1 MMNLSDEILNK
12 YIDNELDQ
20 ATLKIVNEQLKT
32 SEGDRKRLKAL
43 QAADKSLRSMKSE
56 SVSENFTS
64 VLMKRISKKS
74 KAKKEQRTFVIS
86 ISSIFVII
94 ALAIVG
100 YIMSLIF
107 SAPPSTTSSTTVAT
121 QETLNFLKD
130 IIQPVKS
137 FFGNVNLSVIGSV
150 FSLGLLISI
159 YFVFDLVKHTKNNL
173 SRQH

>member
-1 MMNLSDEILNK
+1 MKNLSDEILNK
-12 YIDNELDQ
+12 FTDNELDQ
-20 ATLKIVNEQLKT
+20 ATLKMVREQLKI
-32 SEGDRKRLKAL
+32 SEEDRKRLKAI
-43 QAADKSLRSMKSE
+43 QAVDNGLRDMKSE
-56 SVSENFTS
+56 SVSTDFTS

-74 KAKKEQRTFVIS
+74 KAKKEQQTFIIS

-100 YIMSLIF
+100 YVMHLIF
-107 SAPPSTTSSTTVAT
+107 SAPPSTTGGTAMAT
-121 QETLNFLKD
+121 RETLNIMKD
-130 IIQPVKS
+130 VMEPVKS
-137 FFGNVNLSVIGSV
+137 FFANVNISVIGSV